1 MLIIRRLWLIPLWV
15 VFWLLIP
22 VESLMAFDLT
32 GRRHLAE
39 PPLLLLLITAL
50 AVSIWILKSQLS
62 RKVRHLEKT
71 RQAHRKSEALADAIF
86 DQTAVFLGLLDTS
99 GRIVKVNRTALN
111 VFNTTMDAL
120 EGAYFWEGPWWSDR
134 ESAEIT
140 LREAIEKVMGG
151 AIYRRE
157 LSHVDGNGDER
168 IVDFVISPYRD
179 DKGEIIYLIPEG
191 HDITTTR
198 TAEKAVA
205 ESEQRFKSI
214 FENAPYAIAII
225 RFSDGKFL
233 DVNNAFIN
241 QWGKPKEKI
250 LELFSSDISGV
261 SQEKSRSIRQH
272 IYDSGG
278 IYNVESQVVMESGLL
293 SYLFYSAAPILYGGE
308 ECIISFTLDVTDKKK
323 AELALQASE
332 EKYREIFNNAPI
344 CIFRTTWDGRFV
356 EANPTMAR
364 MLGYQSREELL
375 SSVSDLARDIYPRPA
390 ERERLLNALLQKPQA
405 VSLEI
410 ELKRKDGIPFYGKMK
425 ASLQM
430 DESGKPAF
438 LNGTIEDI
446 TETKKMQEIMV
457 QTEKMLSLGGIA
469 AGIAHE
475 INNPLGIIL
484 QASQN
489 LTQRTRPDFN
499 KNQSV
504 ARDIGIEMS
513 QIEAYMKARKLDIF
527 LQDIRS
533 AAIRASVIIRHMLD
547 FTRRTGS
554 KRTMCNVQLIVEKAL
569 ALAQNDYDLK
579 KCYDFK
585 KIQIQV
591 EIDAKLPVIS
601 CTETE
606 IEQVLLNLF
615 RNSAQAMA
623 EADPPVDAPR
633 ITVRVSGSAGGIKI
647 EIEDNGPGIPLNL
660 QRRIFEPFFTTKSPG
675 IGTGLGLSV
684 SYFIITKGHD
694 GRFSVSSEPGSG
706 TCFLIELP
714 IDNSLEVIDE
724 QNSP

>member
-1 MLIIRRLWLIPLWV
+1 M

>member
-1 MLIIRRLWLIPLWV
+1 MLIKRLSLIAFWI
-15 VFWLLIP
+15 VFLFLVP
-22 VESLMAFDLT
+22 VELLLAFDLRAT
-32 GRRHLAE
+32 RHLTE
-39 PPLLLLLITAL
+39 PLFVTLLVTAL
-50 AVSIWILKSQLS
+50 AVSIWILKRQLS
-62 RKVRHLEKT
+62 RKVKYLEKIQEGK
-71 RQAHRKSEALADAIF
+71 RRSDALADAIF
-86 DQTAVFLGLLDTS
+86 DQTFSFLGLLDTS
-99 GRIVKVNRTALN
+99 GRIVKVNRTTLDF
-111 VFNTTMDAL
+111 FNTTMAEL
-120 EGAYFWEGPWWSDR
+120 EGNYFWEGPWWPDR
-134 ESAEIT
+134 QVAEVIVK
-140 LREAIEKVMGG
+140 EAIKKVTDGG
-151 AIYRRE
+151 IYRQE
-157 LSHVDGNGDER
+157 LSHVDGDGYKR
-168 IVDFVISPYRD
+168 IVDLVISPYRD
-179 DKGEIIYLIPEG
+179 DNGEIIYLIPEG

-198 TAEKAVA
+198 MAERAVA

-214 FENAPYAIAII
+214 FENAPYSIAII

-233 DVNNAFIN
+233 DINNAFIN
-241 QWGKPKEKI
+241 KWGKPKEKI
-250 LELFSSDISGV
+250 LKLFSSDISGI
-261 SQEKSRSIRQH
+261 SQEKARSIRQH

-278 IYNVESQVVMESGLL
+278 IYNVESQVVGATGSV
-293 SYLFYSAAPILYGGE
+293 SYLFYSAVPILYGGE
-308 ECIISFTLDVTDKKK
+308 ECIISFTVDITDKKK

-332 EKYREIFNNAPI
+332 EKYRDIFNNAPI

-356 EANPTMAR
+356 EVNPTMAR

-375 SSVSDLARDIYPRPA
+375 SSVSDLARDIYPRPS
-390 ERERLLNALLQKPQA
+390 ERERLLNALLKSPQEA
-405 VSLEI
+405 SLEI
-410 ELKRKDGIPFYGKMK
+410 ELKRRDGIPFYGKMK

-430 DESGKPAF
+430 DENGKPAF

-504 ARDIGIEMS
+504 ARELGIEMD
-513 QIEAYMKARKLDIF
+513 QIAAYMKARKLDIF

-547 FTRRTGS
+547 FTRRSES
-554 KRTMCNVQLIVEKAL
+554 KRTVCNVELIVAKAL

-579 KCYDFK
+579 KSYDFK
-585 KIQIQV
+585 KIQVQIY
-591 EIDAKLPVIS
+591 IDEKLPVIS

-633 ITVRVSGSAGGIKI
+633 ITVRVSGSVGGVKI
-647 EIEDNGPGIPLNL
+647 EIEDNGPGIPPNL
-660 QRRIFEPFFTTKSPG
+660 KRRIFEPFFTTKAPG

-684 SYFIITKGHD
+684 SYFIITKGHG
-694 GRFSVSSEPGSG
+694 GRFSVASEPGSG

-714 IDNSLEVIDE
+714 TDDSLEAIDE
-724 QNSP
+724 

>member
-675 IGTGLGLSV
+675 IGTGLGPLSPILSLQKAMMDDFPYLQNQV
-684 SYFIITKGHD
+684 LVPAFSLNCQSIILW
-694 GRFSVSSEPGSG
+694 R
-706 TCFLIELP
+706 
-714 IDNSLEVIDE
+714 
-724 QNSP
+724 

>member
-1 MLIIRRLWLIPLWV
+1 V